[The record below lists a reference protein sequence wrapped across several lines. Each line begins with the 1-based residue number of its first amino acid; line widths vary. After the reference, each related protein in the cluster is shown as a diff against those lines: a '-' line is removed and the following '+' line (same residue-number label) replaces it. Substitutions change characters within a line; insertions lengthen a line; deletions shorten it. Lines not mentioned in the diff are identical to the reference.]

1 MFDSVQELRN
11 KEASRMPSRV
21 FEGRTDETELLFHQ
35 DCTSAIGKEV
45 FRESTAKKG
54 SKQVNS

>member
-1 MFDSVQELRN
+1 
-11 KEASRMPSRV
+11 MPSRV
-21 FEGRTDETELLFHQ
+21 FKGRTDETELLFHQ